1 MLSQSNPLRPALR
14 DTTLS
19 TSKRATAGWAAL
31 FAILCVFGFI
41 AGLETALHFLG
52 PAIDGPFQLYN
63 SLRRIFVGQRGG
75 ADFQFFHGIGIPYLH
90 YIPFRLLGGNFIAS
104 EITRESVS
112 AVLYPITVVVF
123 LKFFIRDWTRTMV
136 WGAVIMAL
144 SFALRMSSVLVAI
157 NSLLGVRSTL
167 PMLMPVALC
176 LPIGRWARV
185 MLAGLVVGGSLVL
198 GTEQGLATI
207 LALIITTA
215 IVVVR
220 SADRRAFLIDSGLII
235 VIGVVSLLLILTAIG
250 GVDGARRAL
259 TYNFK
264 LVPMDQYWYFGS
276 PPNLFLSSWSV
287 IPQMMMA
294 LKRIPITLVCGALAV
309 ALNIRW
315 LWRDANSPRTRE
327 QFAFTVMALYGLIS
341 CASLLGTYVHA
352 YVQPLLRVLLLLGAV
367 QVDRFYLQQE
377 ALHTQRSTLGTSWL
391 MVLTAVASLLLMF
404 VIVPGASATILVTIP
419 HVIRDHIV
427 KRAGAVYMGIWPE
440 TIVKGQAVLDS
451 RRDAAG
457 RPPTLWSTYAGL
469 LEARNGL
476 FHPSVDYIIHALG
489 PENRAK
495 YVSDF
500 QRVKPR
506 LVQTVS
512 PTYTQYEA
520 WLEDTS
526 WDFYI
531 ELLRH
536 YEVVATTPWS
546 LFWER
551 SADSLA
557 IVPPIEVWSSK
568 VEAGAD
574 RIKLPTVPVV
584 PGLAPVALLQVE
596 IEYRAK
602 NAMHA
607 LPIVG
612 AIPRYLLRATDVLQ
626 RYPVTIDPYT
636 TTTRLPLLAIRGKAP
651 VLSWSTASL
660 LPGARLEV
668 TAVRLFVVQTSPKN
682 EPWIRALIEQ
692 QSGQAP

>member
-1 MLSQSNPLRPALR
+1 MNDA
-14 DTTLS
+14 TLNS
-19 TSKRATAGWAAL
+19 SRRATAAWAAL
-31 FAILCVFGFI
+31 FVILCLFGLI

-104 EITRESVS
+104 ELTRESVS
-112 AVLYPITVVVF
+112 SVLYPITVLVF

-136 WGAVIMAL
+136 WCGVVMAL
-144 SFALRMSSVLVAI
+144 SFTLRMSSVLVAI

-167 PMLMPVALC
+167 PVLLPVALC
-176 LPIGRWARV
+176 LPIGRWKRV
-185 MLAGLVVGGSLVL
+185 ALSGLIVGGSLVL

-207 LALIITTA
+207 LALVIATGVA
-215 IVVVR
+215 ALR
-220 SADRRAFLIDSGLII
+220 SSDRRAFLVDTGLII
-235 VIGVVSLLLILTAIG
+235 AIGVVSLLMILTIIG
-250 GVDGARRAL
+250 GVEGARRAL
-259 TYNFK
+259 TYNFR

-287 IPQMMMA
+287 IPSMMMA
-294 LKRIPITLVCGALAV
+294 LKRIPITLVCGAIAV
-309 ALNIRW
+309 GLNLRW
-315 LWRDANSPRTRE
+315 LWRDVNGPRARE

-367 QVDRFYLQQE
+367 HVDRFYLAQE
-377 ALHTQRSTLGTSWL
+377 AGNPRRPALGTSPSML
-391 MVLTAVASLLLMF
+391 LTAVASLLLMF
-404 VIVPGASATILVTIP
+404 LIVPGASATIFATIP
-419 HVIRDHIV
+419 HVVRDHIV
-427 KRAGAVYMGIWPE
+427 KRVGAVYMGIWPE
-440 TIVKGQAVLDS
+440 TIVSGQAVLDA
-451 RRDAAG
+451 RRDSAG

-495 YVSDF
+495 YVADF

-512 PTYTQYEA
+512 PTYTQYET

-551 SADSLA
+551 GADSA
-557 IVPPIEVWSSK
+557 VAPPPIQVWSSS
-568 VEAGAD
+568 VAPGAD
-574 RIKLPTVPVV
+574 RITLPTVPVV
-584 PGLAPVALLQVE
+584 AGLAPLALLQVE
-596 IEYRAK
+596 IEYHAK
-602 NAMHA
+602 NAMQS

-636 TTTRLPLLAIRGKAP
+636 TTTRFPLLAIRGKAP

-668 TAVRLFVVQTSPKN
+668 SAVRLFVVQTSPRN
-682 EPWIRALIEQ
+682 EPWTRALIEQ

>member
-1 MLSQSNPLRPALR
+1 VNDATVPSSR
-14 DTTLS
+14 
-19 TSKRATAGWAAL
+19 RATAAWAAL
-31 FAILCVFGFI
+31 FVILCLFGLI
-41 AGLETALHFLG
+41 AGLETALHFVG

-112 AVLYPITVVVF
+112 SVLYPITVLVF

-136 WGAVIMAL
+136 WCGVVMAL
-144 SFALRMSSVLVAI
+144 SFTLRMSSVLVAI

-167 PMLMPVALC
+167 PMLLPVALC
-176 LPIGRWARV
+176 LPIGRWKRV
-185 MLAGLVVGGSLVL
+185 VLSGLIVGCSLVL

-207 LALIITTA
+207 LALVIATGVTA
-215 IVVVR
+215 LR
-220 SADRRAFLIDSGLII
+220 SSDRRAFLVDTGLII
-235 VIGVVSLLLILTAIG
+235 AIGVVSLLVILGIIG
-250 GVDGARRAL
+250 GVEGARRAL

-287 IPQMMMA
+287 IPSMMMA

-309 ALNIRW
+309 GLNLRW
-315 LWRDANSPRTRE
+315 LWRDVNGPRARE
-327 QFAFTVMALYGLIS
+327 QFAFTAMALYGLIS

-367 QVDRFYLQQE
+367 HLDRFYLAQE
-377 ALHTQRSTLGTSWL
+377 AGNPRRPTLGTSPSML
-391 MVLTAVASLLLMF
+391 LTAVASLLLMF
-404 VIVPGASATILVTIP
+404 LIVPGASATIFATIP
-419 HVIRDHIV
+419 HVVRDHIV
-427 KRAGAVYMGIWPE
+427 KRVGAVYMGIWPE
-440 TIVKGQAVLDS
+440 TIVSGQAVLDS
-451 RRDAAG
+451 RRDSAG
-457 RPPTLWSTYAGL
+457 RPPILWSTYAGL

-489 PENRAK
+489 PENRKK
-495 YVSDF
+495 YVADF

-512 PTYTQYEA
+512 PTYTQYET

-551 SADSLA
+551 GADSA
-557 IVPPIEVWSSK
+557 VAPPPIQVWSSS
-568 VEAGAD
+568 VAPGAD
-574 RIKLPTVPVV
+574 RITLPTVPVV
-584 PGLAPVALLQVE
+584 AGLAPLALLQVE

-602 NAMHA
+602 NAMQS

-636 TTTRLPLLAIRGKAP
+636 TTTRFPLLAIRGKAP

-668 TAVRLFVVQTSPKN
+668 SAVRLFVVQTSPRN

>member
-1 MLSQSNPLRPALR
+1 VNDA
-14 DTTLS
+14 TLNS
-19 TSKRATAGWAAL
+19 SRRATAAWAAL
-31 FAILCVFGFI
+31 FVILCLFGLI
-41 AGLETALHFLG
+41 AGLETALHFVG

-104 EITRESVS
+104 ELTRESVS
-112 AVLYPITVVVF
+112 SVLYPITVLVF

-136 WGAVIMAL
+136 WCGVVMAL
-144 SFALRMSSVLVAI
+144 SFTLRMSSVLVAI

-167 PMLMPVALC
+167 PVLLPVALC
-176 LPIGRWARV
+176 LPIGRWKRV
-185 MLAGLVVGGSLVL
+185 ALSGLIVGGSLVL

-207 LALIITTA
+207 LALVIATGVA
-215 IVVVR
+215 ALR
-220 SADRRAFLIDSGLII
+220 STDRRAFLVDTGLII
-235 VIGVVSLLLILTAIG
+235 AIGVASLLVILGIIG

-259 TYNFK
+259 TYNFR

-287 IPQMMMA
+287 IPSMMMA
-294 LKRIPITLVCGALAV
+294 LKRIPITLVCGAIAV
-309 ALNIRW
+309 GLNLRW
-315 LWRDANSPRTRE
+315 LWRDVNGPRARE

-367 QVDRFYLQQE
+367 HVDRFYLAQE
-377 ALHTQRSTLGTSWL
+377 AGDPRRPTLGTSPSML
-391 MVLTAVASLLLMF
+391 LTAVASLLLMF
-404 VIVPGASATILVTIP
+404 LIVPGASATIFATIP
-419 HVIRDHIV
+419 HVVRDHIV
-427 KRAGAVYMGIWPE
+427 KRVGAVYMGIWPE
-440 TIVKGQAVLDS
+440 TIVSGQAVLDA
-451 RRDAAG
+451 RRDSAG

-476 FHPSVDYIIHALG
+476 FHPTVDYIIHALG

-495 YVSDF
+495 YVADF

-512 PTYTQYEA
+512 PTYTQYET

-531 ELLRH
+531 ELLTH

-551 SADSLA
+551 SADSSVVA
-557 IVPPIEVWSSK
+557 PPIQVWSST
-568 VEAGAD
+568 VAPGAD

-584 PGLAPVALLQVE
+584 PNVAPLALLQVE

-602 NAMHA
+602 NAMLS

-636 TTTRLPLLAIRGKAP
+636 TTTRFPLLAIRGKAP
-651 VLSWSTASL
+651 LLSWSTASL

-668 TAVRLFVVQTSPKN
+668 SAVRLFVVQTSPRN

>member
-1 MLSQSNPLRPALR
+1 MNDA
-14 DTTLS
+14 TLNS
-19 TSKRATAGWAAL
+19 SRRATAAWAAL
-31 FAILCVFGFI
+31 FVILCLFGLI
-41 AGLETALHFLG
+41 AGLETALHFVG

-104 EITRESVS
+104 ELTRESVS
-112 AVLYPITVVVF
+112 SVLYPITVLVF

-136 WGAVIMAL
+136 WCGVVMAL
-144 SFALRMSSVLVAI
+144 SFTLRMSSVLVAI

-167 PMLMPVALC
+167 PVLLPVALC
-176 LPIGRWARV
+176 LPIGRWKRV
-185 MLAGLVVGGSLVL
+185 ALSGLIVGGSLVL

-207 LALIITTA
+207 LALVIATGVA
-215 IVVVR
+215 ALR
-220 SADRRAFLIDSGLII
+220 STDRRAFLVDTGLII
-235 VIGVVSLLLILTAIG
+235 AIGVASLLMILGIIG

-259 TYNFK
+259 TYNFR

-287 IPQMMMA
+287 IPSMMMA
-294 LKRIPITLVCGALAV
+294 LKRIPITLVCGAIAV
-309 ALNIRW
+309 GLNLRW
-315 LWRDANSPRTRE
+315 LWRDVNGPRARE

-367 QVDRFYLQQE
+367 HVDRFYLAQE
-377 ALHTQRSTLGTSWL
+377 AGDPRRPTLGTSPSML
-391 MVLTAVASLLLMF
+391 LTAVASLLLMF
-404 VIVPGASATILVTIP
+404 LIVPGASATIFATIP
-419 HVIRDHIV
+419 HVVRDHIV
-427 KRAGAVYMGIWPE
+427 KRVGAVYMGIWPE
-440 TIVKGQAVLDS
+440 TIVSGQAVLDA
-451 RRDAAG
+451 RRDSAG

-495 YVSDF
+495 YVADF

-512 PTYTQYEA
+512 PTYTQYET

-531 ELLRH
+531 ELLTH

-551 SADSLA
+551 SADSSVVA
-557 IVPPIEVWSSK
+557 PPIQVWSST
-568 VEAGAD
+568 VAPGAD

-584 PGLAPVALLQVE
+584 PNVAPLALLQVE

-602 NAMHA
+602 NAMQS

-636 TTTRLPLLAIRGKAP
+636 TTTRFPLLAIRGKAP

-660 LPGARLEV
+660 LQGARLEV
-668 TAVRLFVVQTSPKN
+668 SAVRLFVVQTSPRN

>member
-1 MLSQSNPLRPALR
+1 MNDA
-14 DTTLS
+14 TLNS
-19 TSKRATAGWAAL
+19 SRRATAAWAAL
-31 FAILCVFGFI
+31 FVILCLFGLI
-41 AGLETALHFLG
+41 AGLETALHFVG

-104 EITRESVS
+104 ELTRESVS
-112 AVLYPITVVVF
+112 SVLYPITVLVF

-136 WGAVIMAL
+136 WCGVVMAL
-144 SFALRMSSVLVAI
+144 SFTLRMSSVLVAI

-167 PMLMPVALC
+167 PVLLPVALC
-176 LPIGRWARV
+176 LPIGRWKRV
-185 MLAGLVVGGSLVL
+185 ALSGLIVGGSLVL

-207 LALIITTA
+207 LALVIATGVA
-215 IVVVR
+215 ALR
-220 SADRRAFLIDSGLII
+220 STDRRAFLVDTGLII
-235 VIGVVSLLLILTAIG
+235 AIGVASLLVILGIIG

-259 TYNFK
+259 TYNFR

-287 IPQMMMA
+287 IPSMMMA
-294 LKRIPITLVCGALAV
+294 LKRIPITLVCGAIAV
-309 ALNIRW
+309 GLNLRW
-315 LWRDANSPRTRE
+315 LWRDVNGPRARE

-367 QVDRFYLQQE
+367 HVDRFYLAQE
-377 ALHTQRSTLGTSWL
+377 AGDPRRPTLGTSPSML
-391 MVLTAVASLLLMF
+391 LTAVASLLLMF
-404 VIVPGASATILVTIP
+404 LIVPGASATIFATIP
-419 HVIRDHIV
+419 HVVRDHIV
-427 KRAGAVYMGIWPE
+427 KRVGAVYMGIWPE
-440 TIVKGQAVLDS
+440 TIVSGQAVLDA
-451 RRDAAG
+451 RRDSAG

-495 YVSDF
+495 YVADF

-512 PTYTQYEA
+512 PTYTQYET

-531 ELLRH
+531 ELLTH

-551 SADSLA
+551 SADSSVVA
-557 IVPPIEVWSSK
+557 PPIQVWSST
-568 VEAGAD
+568 VAPGAD

-584 PGLAPVALLQVE
+584 PNVAPLALLQVE

-602 NAMHA
+602 NAMQS

-636 TTTRLPLLAIRGKAP
+636 TTTRFPLLAIRGKAP

-668 TAVRLFVVQTSPKN
+668 SAVRLFVVQTSPRN

-692 QSGQAP
+692 QSGQSP